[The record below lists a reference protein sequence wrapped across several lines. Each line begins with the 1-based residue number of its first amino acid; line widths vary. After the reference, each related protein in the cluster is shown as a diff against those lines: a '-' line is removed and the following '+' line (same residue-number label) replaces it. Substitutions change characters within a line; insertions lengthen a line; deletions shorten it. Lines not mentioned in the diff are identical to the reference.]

1 MNLFSIKEKKTLS
14 PKIPYIDANDALIN
28 LFDKLLY
35 LGITN
40 VGLYFSPRSK

>member
-28 LFDKLLY
+28 LSDKLLY
-35 LGITN
+35 IGITN
-40 VGLYFSPRSK
+40 VGLFCSPISK